1 MSINFGRKVITEGDI
16 LNKTSFIIQG
26 RAWHQGGKGG
36 GGGGLPGQGGQV
48 PEGGVQ
54 AKLQLDFFAI
64 KVKV

>member
-36 GGGGLPGQGGQV
+36 GGGGGLTGQGGQV
-48 PEGGVQ
+48 PDGGVQ
-54 AKLQLDFFAI
+54 ANLKLIFLQ
-64 KVKV
+64 